1 MTSAALV
8 AALATI
14 FAAGYGTLTLIARQP
29 TRFHLAEQFGL
40 SWLLG
45 TGVVSFLI
53 WSIGFFAQGALL
65 PCIVTAVCLLLAL
78 LSRKQIPRPE
88 IPKTIK
94 PVEFILAA
102 ILIAEIAIVFWL
114 SFRIRGMAPST
125 AAAAFLVYSLLNG
138 LTLSVIF
145 WAYTGG
151 TITMAFLTAAG
162 MFAAMSIYGTVTKR
176 DLTSIGSFFMMGLF
190 GIIICML
197 VNFFLKS
204 SGLDFV
210 ISLLG
215 VGIFL
220 GLTAWDNQKL
230 KVMATATGPQQESF
244 AVIGALM
251 LYLDFINMFLFLL
264 RLFGGRRR

>member
-1 MTSAALV
+1 MLPNSSQQQPAWISASTAEMEGRTRAFVRSVYGWMFGGLLTTAFAALWV
-8 AALATI
+8 VMSPAMQQI
-14 FAAGYGTLTLIARQP
+14 V
-29 TRFHLAEQFGL
+29 
-40 SWLLG
+40 LG
-45 TGVVSFLI
+45 TPFVRGGLM
-53 WSIGFFAQGALL
+53 
-65 PCIVTAVCLLLAL
+65 
-78 LSRKQIPRPE
+78 
-88 IPKTIK
+88 
-94 PVEFILAA
+94 
-102 ILIAEIAIVFWL
+102 IAEIGIVFWL
-114 SFRIRGMAPST
+114 SFRIRVMAPST

-151 TITMAFLTAAG
+151 SITMAFVTAAG

-204 SGLDFV
+204 DGLSFV
-210 ISLLG
+210 ISILG
-215 VGIFL
+215 VFIFL

-230 KVMATATGPQQESF
+230 KAMATATGPQLESF

-251 LYLDFINMFLFLL
+251 LYLDFINLFLFML